1 MVNVI
6 KKIVLC
12 ILLLSIIQIS
22 SALPTT
28 GAATDVNSNG
38 FNVSCGGISGS
49 EAWVMFG
56 DYPDRENWA
65 SATYTAT
72 GGTAA
77 VQVIGVPIYGGESVY
92 YQCCDSSGCGNELTA
107 NIPAVTP
114 MPTTTY
120 GKLIQNIT
128 KSRFYVPVIGESMLQ
143 SYTMVMPAVV
153 MFGTMFLFFMIGVW
167 YRTRSVRMIMIV
179 GILLCPFILYAWS
192 GLYLGLP
199 SLAPALICGLLAA
212 GLSGVLFSFM
222 RK

>member
-1 MVNVI
+1 M
-6 KKIVLC
+6 KRLT
-12 ILLLSIIQIS
+12 ILLAVLLLAGTA
-22 SALPTT
+22 SAVPTT
-28 GAATDVNSNG
+28 GAAGDINSNG
-38 FNVSCGGISGS
+38 FNSTCTGVTGS
-49 EAWVMFG
+49 EAWIMFG
-56 DYPDRENWA
+56 DYAGKENWA

-72 GGTAA
+72 AGSAA

-92 YQCCDSSGCGNELTA
+92 FQCCDSSGCGNELTA

-143 SYTMVMPAVV
+143 SYTQVMPSVV
-153 MFGTMFLFFMIGVW
+153 MFGTMFLFFMVGIW
-167 YRTRSVRMIMIV
+167 YRTRSVRLIMIT

-212 GLSGVLFSFM
+212 GLAGVLFSFM

>member
-1 MVNVI
+1 M
-6 KKIVLC
+6 KRLT
-12 ILLLSIIQIS
+12 ILLAVLLLAGTA
-22 SALPTT
+22 SAVPTT

-143 SYTMVMPAVV
+143 SYTQVMPSVV
-153 MFGTMFLFFMIGVW
+153 MFGTMFLFFMVGIW
-167 YRTRSVRMIMIV
+167 YRTRSVRLIMIT

-212 GLSGVLFSFM
+212 GLAGVLFSFM